1 MAETDDAYSLISD
14 AATPAEIAY
23 ANYANKLKSMANDAR
38 KEMISTGNI
47 KYHASAKATYSKEVV
62 QLNDQLKVALM
73 NAPRERKAQLMANSE
88 VDAKKKDNPDMT
100 KGEIKKAKQ
109 QALTKARAMVG
120 AKRTQIVI
128 TDRQWEA
135 IQAGAV
141 SENTLSMILQN
152 TDIDKLRERA
162 TPRAKTSMSQ
172 AKIEH
177 IKTLEASGYTTE
189 QIADKLGVSSS
200 TVSQYLKV

>member
-1 MAETDDAYSLISD
+1 MAMLWGNSRSY
-14 AATPAEIAY
+14 AT
-23 ANYANKLKSMANDAR
+23 R
-38 KEMISTGNI
+38 K
-47 KYHASAKATYSKEVV
+47 
-62 QLNDQLKVALM
+62 
-73 NAPRERKAQLMANSE
+73 
-88 VDAKKKDNPDMT
+88 
-100 KGEIKKAKQ
+100 
-109 QALTKARAMVG
+109 KARAMVG

-200 TVSQYLKV
+200 TVSKYLRG